1 MPTDLVKEA
10 FYTFYNQPVNVAK
23 RKFIEIF
30 FPKSKRYKA
39 MGVASNVL
47 ESGNFNNVSKLAMV
61 NRLIGIGL
69 IKGLSF
75 QKNKQ

>member
-1 MPTDLVKEA
+1 MSP
-10 FYTFYNQPVNVAK
+10 
-23 RKFIEIF
+23 KFNFLWKWLLLSIGLRCP
-30 FPKSKRYKA
+30 PKSKRYKA